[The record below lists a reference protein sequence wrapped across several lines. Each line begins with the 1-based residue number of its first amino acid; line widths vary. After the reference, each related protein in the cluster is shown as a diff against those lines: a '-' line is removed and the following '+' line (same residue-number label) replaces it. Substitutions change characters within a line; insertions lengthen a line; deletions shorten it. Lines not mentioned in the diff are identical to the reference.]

1 MKNIYGKFLV
11 LGMLLA
17 ITACSEE
24 YESNLQGWPQ
34 CPGIFDAKSFDFY
47 LDNPQDID
55 ETLPLQLFISTLTA
69 LYKDVDLRSSEMSE
83 IDDMDIQYEP
93 LSITPSE
100 DCNGLVV
107 KNLMA
112 VGERVS
118 DEKIEAVIVLTQ
130 GMPYRNAPD
139 ICSEQNMI
147 WMKELDYTQ
156 RVITTLKSGRVTNDF
171 TFDLS
176 QCQRWQD
183 IEAYKSNS
191 D

>member
-1 MKNIYGKFLV
+1 MKNTYGKFLV
-11 LGMLLA
+11 FGILLA

-24 YESNLQGWPQ
+24 DESNLQGWPQ
-34 CPGIFDAKSFDFY
+34 CPGIFDAKTFNFY

-69 LYKDVDLRSSEMSE
+69 LDRDDDLRPSEMSE
-83 IDDMDIQYEP
+83 IGDMDIQSEP
-93 LSITPSE
+93 LSMTPSE

-112 VGERVS
+112 VGEGVS
-118 DEKIEAVIVLTQ
+118 DQEIEDVIVLTK

-147 WMKELDYTQ
+147 WMKELDYTH
-156 RVITTLKSGRVTNDF
+156 RVITALKSGRITNDF

-191 D
+191 N